1 VRALLRVLCIATV
14 IGWAATAVAQEKA
27 FDFQLH
33 GFVTGSVF
41 AQDAKLGASYGQ
53 DALFV
58 SGIQPTQDRLILS
71 GDVRQ
76 TRLNFSVRGPKV
88 FTDFTPTGIVEIDF
102 FGGDSAGA
110 RGAQS
115 VYPRLRLAIVRI
127 ASKSLT
133 VDVGQDNVLLVAQ
146 IPQSMSHIAFPW
158 SYAAGTIGWRWP
170 GLRVG
175 YNADLG
181 DGMTLNLAA
190 ELRRGAWND
199 NGGFPVSFR
208 TTCGAVPAGGGT
220 PTCITTGVNGS
231 GLTPSVGEAGFPMV
245 EARAMLTL
253 KSPFA
258 ISAYLVG
265 HYDTK
270 DLSGFGDTFTGT
282 KRDTMDSYA
291 GEVGFRIAPGDFVL
305 AGNAWAGLNMG
316 HMLGHALQFNNTGN
330 VHGIGGWIQAGYNV
344 SKEFSAWVGTGIDAP
359 AGSYKEFFDTG
370 FTRIQNN
377 IGSLMLRYA
386 DGPYACGVEFFH
398 WWTKVRTYA
407 SATVTAAAAA
417 AGSGTAE
424 GNQLIF
430 SAHYSF

>member
-1 VRALLRVLCIATV
+1 VLCTASL
-14 IGWAATAVAQEKA
+14 IGWAATAVAQDKPA

-58 SGIQPTQDRLILS
+58 AGIQPTQDRLILS
-71 GDVRQ
+71 GDIRQ

-88 FTDFTPTGIVEIDF
+88 FTDATPTGIVEIDF

-110 RGAQS
+110 RGGQS
-115 VYPRLRLAIVRI
+115 VFPRIRLAIVRL
-127 ASKSLT
+127 ATKSLT

-146 IPQSMSHIAFPW
+146 IPASMSHIAFPW

-175 YNADLG
+175 YAADLG
-181 DGMTLNLAA
+181 DGMVLNLAA

-199 NGGFPVSFR
+199 NGGIPTGFAINC
-208 TTCGAVPAGGGT
+208 TAVPAGGGT
-220 PTCITTGVNGS
+220 PTCTTGAATTGA
-231 GLTPSVGEAGFPMV
+231 GLSPSVGEAGFPMV

-253 KSPFA
+253 KSPFT
-258 ISAYLVG
+258 IVGYVVG

-270 DLSGFGDTFTGT
+270 DLSGFGNAFSAPA
-282 KRDTMDSYA
+282 RDTMDSYA
-291 GEVGFRIAPGDFVL
+291 GEIGFKVNPGDFTL
-305 AGNAWAGLNMG
+305 AGNAWIGLNMG
-316 HMLGHALQFNNTGN
+316 HMLGHSLQFTPNAGN
-330 VHGIGGWIQAGYNV
+330 VHGLGGWIQAGYNV
-344 SKEFSAWVGTGIDAP
+344 SKEFSAWLGTGIDAP
-359 AGSYKEFFDTG
+359 ASSYDEFIRSG
-370 FTRIQNN
+370 FGRIQNN
-377 IGSLMLRYA
+377 IGALMLRYA
-386 DGPYACGVEFFH
+386 DGPYACGVEWFH
-398 WWTKVRTYA
+398 WWTKVRTA
-407 SATVTAAAAA
+407 SAAT
-417 AGSGTAE
+417 SGTAE